1 MDADLTH
8 LDPRTR
14 IRMLDELETAS
25 AGENR
30 LIADQPCVIDYRI
43 EPFNPVWHQMVGL
56 IVQVKLTMQVKTAA
70 FTLAAV
76 LAILPHGAV
85 VAANAEPT
93 EPTPA
98 GPSQSPGAK
107 DNFDPV
113 YNVCRGTDPRCYHA
127 WVSDRRNKVLLFTRT
142 AGPRHANI
150 QPALGPG
157 LDPPLSTKLNIAQRA
172 IKAWLE
178 AVGVEVHWTE
188 DVNTLAGQLGP
199 GSDYKAV
206 IFLSTSRDTLWNHG
220 TAVSTT
226 AAVNTTTNAHLD
238 AAKTALRQFVRAG
251 GGFVGIHNAF
261 GTEYNWHWYEG
272 LLGNANYY
280 DHGAFQDGMVKI
292 VASDSSTSGISNF
305 AFKDEWYNLEPFPT
319 LVKFLATV
327 DEDSLATR
335 RTVHPGHGDF
345 HPVAWCQYYDGGRS
359 WVTTLG
365 HDGAAFTDGSGFP
378 GQQSFKRLIVNG
390 ILSAMGNIPFCQ

>member
-1 MDADLTH
+1 M
-8 LDPRTR
+8 P
-14 IRMLDELETAS
+14 DEVETAL

-70 FTLAAV
+70 FTLAAA

-93 EPTPA
+93 EPTPT

-127 WVSDRRNKVLLFTRT
+127 WVSDRRNKVLLDTRT

-178 AVGVEVHWTE
+178 AVGVEGHWTE
-188 DVNTLAGQLGP
+188 DVNTLAGQLGTT
-199 GSDYKAV
+199 SDYKAV
-206 IFLSTSRDTLWNHG
+206 IFLSTSRDTLWKHG

-226 AAVNTTTNAHLD
+226 AAVNTMTNAHLD

-261 GTEYNWHWYEG
+261 GTEYNWH
-272 LLGNANYY
+272 
-280 DHGAFQDGMVKI
+280 
-292 VASDSSTSGISNF
+292 
-305 AFKDEWYNLEPFPT
+305 
-319 LVKFLATV
+319 
-327 DEDSLATR
+327 
-335 RTVHPGHGDF
+335 
-345 HPVAWCQYYDGGRS
+345 
-359 WVTTLG
+359 
-365 HDGAAFTDGSGFP
+365 
-378 GQQSFKRLIVNG
+378 
-390 ILSAMGNIPFCQ
+390 

>member
-1 MDADLTH
+1 MG
-8 LDPRTR
+8 
-14 IRMLDELETAS
+14 I
-25 AGENR
+25 G
-30 LIADQPCVIDYRI
+30 YRI
-43 EPFNPVWHQMVGL
+43 KPFIAGRYRIVGS
-56 IVQVKLTMQVKTAA
+56 IVQAKLTMQVKSAA
-70 FTLAAV
+70 FTLVAA

-93 EPTPA
+93 EPTLS
-98 GPSQSPGAK
+98 GPNQPPGAK

-113 YNVCRGTDPRCYHA
+113 YNVCRGTDRECYHA
-127 WVSDRRNKVLLFTRT
+127 WVSDRQNKVLLYTRT

-157 LDPPLSTKLNIAQRA
+157 LDPPLSTTQNVAQRA

-206 IFLSTSRDTLWNHG
+206 IFLSTSRDTLWKHG

-238 AAKTALRQFVRAG
+238 AAKTALRQYMRAG

-261 GTEYNWHWYEG
+261 GTEYNWQWYEG

-292 VASDSSTSGISNF
+292 VAAGFVHVGDQQLRLQRRVVQPGAVPDPCEVPRHCRRELAGDAQAQCTRATETSIPSPGAST
-305 AFKDEWYNLEPFPT
+305 T
-319 LVKFLATV
+319 TV
-327 DEDSLATR
+327 AVR
-335 RTVHPGHGDF
+335 G
-345 HPVAWCQYYDGGRS
+345 
-359 WVTTLG
+359 
-365 HDGAAFTDGSGFP
+365 
-378 GQQSFKRLIVNG
+378 
-390 ILSAMGNIPFCQ
+390 